1 MEIRMASK
9 ATRIDFVE
17 MIAQEVSSGIEQAL
31 GYWLGRIEV
40 EVIDRSLTAS
50 QRVDAVAEILQEY
63 KALSGREEVGC
74 ASA

>member
-1 MEIRMASK
+1 MANK
-9 ATRIDFVE
+9 ATGRDFVS
-17 MIAQEVSSGIEQAL
+17 MIAEEVSSGIEQAL

-50 QRVDAVAEILQEY
+50 QRIDAIAGILQEY
-63 KALSGREEVGC
+63 KVLSGREEVGC

>member
-1 MEIRMASK
+1 
-9 ATRIDFVE
+9 
-17 MIAQEVSSGIEQAL
+17 MIAEEVSSGIEQAL

-50 QRVDAVAEILQEY
+50 QRIDAIAGILQEY
-63 KALSGREEVGC
+63 KVLSGREEVGC